1 MTEWWEQGLAYA
13 QEKFKSNSSPLPQKK
28 EMY

>member
-1 MTEWWEQGLAYA
+1 LWEQGLAYA